1 MTLSG
6 FRILAA
12 GDYPIPDTVKEAAAS
27 VNRAELFSLT
37 EDLFRLVKALM
48 PFADMDSISGT
59 LALAV
64 DCGPLQLDTR
74 MDLSDLKTASGSRL
88 DPEKLQKLPEALGLM
103 CMEGD
108 LSCTKDGSAYMYRLV
123 LDQPA
128 LQELA
133 RMILPELARYSGDL
147 TEGEA
152 SLRLENNTVVS
163 MKVSMK
169 GSERALL
176 VQLPVSVS
184 AELIFD

>member
-37 EDLFRLVKALM
+37 KDLFRLVKALM
-48 PFADMDSISGT
+48 PFADMDSISGA

-103 CMEGD
+103 SMKGD

-128 LQELA
+128 LQ
-133 RMILPELARYSGDL
+133 ELARYSGDL

-169 GSERALL
+169 GSVRALL